1 MCINLGATIQVN
13 MRTQEDDNLNKVN
26 GQETHQFYL
35 VVSQCLLHVV
45 ATSFSEG
52 LHSTP
57 LK

>member
-1 MCINLGATIQVN
+1 

-26 GQETHQFYL
+26 GQETRRSYL
-35 VVSQCLLHVV
+35 VVLPMPIHVV
-45 ATSFSEG
+45 VIFFGQG